1 MFWFYVTIGILV
13 VSSVWGVV
21 DLAIVVRKS
30 RNKEYEERNGKV

>member
-21 DLAIVVRKS
+21 DWILEVGKV
-30 RNKEYEERNGKV
+30 RNKEYEERNG

>member
-21 DLAIVVRKS
+21 DWILEVRKV
-30 RNKEYEERNGKV
+30 RNKEYEERNG

>member
-21 DLAIVVRKS
+21 DWILEVREV
-30 RNKEYEERNGKV
+30 RNKEYEERNG

>member
-21 DLAIVVRKS
+21 DWIFEVRKV
-30 RNKEYEERNGKV
+30 RNKEYEERNG

>member
-21 DLAIVVRKS
+21 DWVIEVRKVRS
-30 RNKEYEERNGKV
+30 KEYKERNG